1 MGIMMP
7 DSSEAG
13 MAGVCVHV
21 IGNTLPEEGEPE
33 GLWFLN
39 AGESWPLP

>member
-1 MGIMMP
+1 MP

-13 MAGVCVHV
+13 IVGVCVHMK
-21 IGNTLPEEGEPE
+21 GNIEPEGEPQ

-39 AGESWPLP
+39 AGESWSLP